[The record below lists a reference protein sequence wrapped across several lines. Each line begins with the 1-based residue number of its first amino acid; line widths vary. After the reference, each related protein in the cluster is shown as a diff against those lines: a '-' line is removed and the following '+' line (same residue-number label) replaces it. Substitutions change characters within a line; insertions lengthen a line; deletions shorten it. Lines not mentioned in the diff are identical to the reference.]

1 VVKVSGLLGNL
12 LSAFPVQLSN
22 KPELKND
29 TVEIKITAQE
39 LKDLLFS
46 KVDPRYQSM
55 ISIEIRDNAIVLKL
69 KLM

>member
-1 VVKVSGLLGNL
+1 VVRVSGLLGNL

-46 KVDPRYQSM
+46 RVDSKYQSM
-55 ISIEIRDNAIVLKL
+55 ISIEIRDNAIILKL

>member
-1 VVKVSGLLGNL
+1 VSGLLGNL

-29 TVEIKITAQE
+29 TVEIKITSQE

-55 ISIEIRDNAIVLKL
+55 ISIEIRDNAIILKL

>member
-1 VVKVSGLLGNL
+1 MSGLLGNL

-39 LKDLLFS
+39 LRDLLFS

-55 ISIEIRDNAIVLKL
+55 ISIEIRDNAIILKL

>member
-1 VVKVSGLLGNL
+1 MSGLLGNL

-39 LKDLLFS
+39 LRDLLFS
-46 KVDPRYQSM
+46 RVDPRYQSM

>member
-1 VVKVSGLLGNL
+1 MSGLLGNL

-39 LKDLLFS
+39 LRDLLFS

-69 KLM
+69 KLI

>member
-1 VVKVSGLLGNL
+1 MSGLLGNL

-29 TVEIKITAQE
+29 SIEIRITAQE

-55 ISIEIRDNAIVLKL
+55 ISIEIRDNAIILKL

>member
-1 VVKVSGLLGNL
+1 MSGLLGNL

-39 LKDLLFS
+39 LRAVSYTHLTLPTK
-46 KVDPRYQSM
+46 R
-55 ISIEIRDNAIVLKL
+55 IV
-69 KLM
+69 

>member
-1 VVKVSGLLGNL
+1 MSGLLGNL

-39 LKDLLFS
+39 LRDLLFS
-46 KVDPRYQSM
+46 KVDPKYQSM

>member
-1 VVKVSGLLGNL
+1 MSGLLGNL

-55 ISIEIRDNAIVLKL
+55 ISIEIRDNAIILKL

>member
-1 VVKVSGLLGNL
+1 VSGLLGNL

-29 TVEIKITAQE
+29 TIEIKITAQE

-46 KVDPRYQSM
+46 RVDSKYQSM
-55 ISIEIRDNAIVLKL
+55 ISIEIRDNAIILKL

>member
-1 VVKVSGLLGNL
+1 MSGLLGNL

-39 LKDLLFS
+39 LRDLLFS
-46 KVDPRYQSM
+46 KVDPRYQNM

>member
-1 VVKVSGLLGNL
+1 MSGLLGNL

-29 TVEIKITAQE
+29 TIEIKITAQE

-46 KVDPRYQSM
+46 RVDSKYQSM
-55 ISIEIRDNAIVLKL
+55 ISIEIRDNAIILKL

>member
-1 VVKVSGLLGNL
+1 MSGLLGNL

-46 KVDPRYQSM
+46 RVDPRYQSM
-55 ISIEIRDNAIVLKL
+55 ISIEIRDNTIVLKL

>member
-1 VVKVSGLLGNL
+1 VVKMSGLLGNL

-39 LKDLLFS
+39 LRDLLFS

>member
-1 VVKVSGLLGNL
+1 VSGLLGNL

-29 TVEIKITAQE
+29 TIEIKITAQE
-39 LKDLLFS
+39 LRDLLFS

>member
-1 VVKVSGLLGNL
+1 VSGLLGNL

>member
-1 VVKVSGLLGNL
+1 MSGLLGNL

-46 KVDPRYQSM
+46 RVDSKYQSM
-55 ISIEIRDNAIVLKL
+55 ISIEIRDNAIILKL

>member
-1 VVKVSGLLGNL
+1 MSGLLGDL

-39 LKDLLFS
+39 LRDLLFS

>member
-1 VVKVSGLLGNL
+1 MSGLLGNL
-12 LSAFPVQLSN
+12 LSAFPIQLSN
-22 KPELKND
+22 KPELRND

-55 ISIEIRDNAIVLKL
+55 ISIEIRDNTIVLKL

>member
-1 VVKVSGLLGNL
+1 VSGLLGNL

-46 KVDPRYQSM
+46 RVDSKYQSM
-55 ISIEIRDNAIVLKL
+55 ISIEIRDNAIILKL

>member
-1 VVKVSGLLGNL
+1 MSGLLGNL

-39 LKDLLFS
+39 LRDLLFS

-55 ISIEIRDNAIVLKL
+55 ISIEIRDNTIVLKL

>member
-1 VVKVSGLLGNL
+1 MSGLLGNL

-46 KVDPRYQSM
+46 RVDPKYQSM

>member
-1 VVKVSGLLGNL
+1 MSGLLGNL

-39 LKDLLFS
+39 LRDLLFS
-46 KVDPRYQSM
+46 RVDPKYQSM

>member
-1 VVKVSGLLGNL
+1 MSGLLGNL

-39 LKDLLFS
+39 LRDLLFS

>member
-39 LKDLLFS
+39 LRDLLFS

>member
-1 VVKVSGLLGNL
+1 MSGLLGNL

-29 TVEIKITAQE
+29 TVEIKITSQE

-55 ISIEIRDNAIVLKL
+55 ISIEIRDNAIILKL

>member
-1 VVKVSGLLGNL
+1 VSGLLGNL

-39 LKDLLFS
+39 LRDLLFS

>member
-1 VVKVSGLLGNL
+1 VVRVSGLLGNL

>member
-1 VVKVSGLLGNL
+1 MSGLLGNL

>member
-1 VVKVSGLLGNL
+1 MSGLLGNL
-12 LSAFPVQLSN
+12 LNAFPVQLSN

-39 LKDLLFS
+39 LRDLLFS

>member
-1 VVKVSGLLGNL
+1 VVRVSGLLGNL

-29 TVEIKITAQE
+29 TVEIKITSQE

-55 ISIEIRDNAIVLKL
+55 ISIEIRDNAIILKL

>member
-1 VVKVSGLLGNL
+1 MSGLLGNL

-55 ISIEIRDNAIVLKL
+55 ISIEIKDNAIVLKL